1 MTQVL
6 VRHRAAWPLAALLI
20 SAAMLATAHAFERFA
35 DLAPCALCLRQ
46 REVYWGAIV
55 LSVCAVAA
63 ARWRPAPASAAT
75 RAFEAL
81 LGIAFLTGAVLAF
94 YHVGVEHKWW
104 LGPRECA
111 AGPVNL
117 DAFDP
122 AALGGAM
129 TVVRCDVVAWSFL
142 GLSMA
147 AWNVVVSLMLAGLSF
162 ALALRGDTGA
172 PVMEPRDA

>member
-6 VRHRAAWPLAALLI
+6 VRHRAIWPIAALLI

-35 DLAPCALCLRQ
+35 DMAPCALCLRQ

-63 ARWRPAPASAAT
+63 ARGWPTPTAM

-94 YHVGVEHKWW
+94 YHVGVEYKWW
-104 LGPRECA
+104 PGPRECA

-122 AALGGAM
+122 TALGGAM

-147 AWNVVVSLMLAGLSF
+147 GWNVVISVMLACLSF
-162 ALALRGDTGA
+162 ALALREDTGA
-172 PVMEPRDA
+172 PVMEARDA

>member
-1 MTQVL
+1 MTQAL
-6 VRHRAAWPLAALLI
+6 VRHRAIWPIAALLI
-20 SAAMLATAHAFERFA
+20 SAAMLAAAHAFERFA

-46 REVYWGAIV
+46 REVYWGAII
-55 LSVCAVAA
+55 LAACAVAA
-63 ARWRPAPASAAT
+63 ARWRPAPTAT

-122 AALGGAM
+122 TALGGAM

-147 AWNVVVSLMLAGLSF
+147 GWNVVISTILAGLSF
-162 ALALRGDTGA
+162 TLALRGDTGA
-172 PVMEPRDA
+172 TLMEPRDV

>member
-6 VRHRAAWPLAALLI
+6 VRHRAIWPIAALLI

-35 DLAPCALCLRQ
+35 DMAPCALCLRQ

-63 ARWRPAPASAAT
+63 ARWRPTPTAM

-94 YHVGVEHKWW
+94 YHVGVEYKWW

-122 AALGGAM
+122 TALGGAM

-147 AWNVVVSLMLAGLSF
+147 GWNVVISIALACLSF
-162 ALALRGDTGA
+162 ALALREDTGA
-172 PVMEPRDA
+172 PVMEARDA

>member
-1 MTQVL
+1 MTQAL
-6 VRHRAAWPLAALLI
+6 ARQRAIWPIAAFLI
-20 SAAMLATAHAFERFA
+20 SAAMLAAAHAFERFA

-46 REVYWGAIV
+46 REVYWGAIA
-55 LSVCAVAA
+55 LSACAIAA
-63 ARWRPAPASAAT
+63 ARWRPSPAAA

-122 AALGGAM
+122 TALGGAM

-147 AWNVVVSLMLAGLSF
+147 AWNAVVSLTLAAFSF
-162 ALALRGDTGA
+162 SLALRGDTGA
-172 PVMEPRDA
+172 ALMEPRDA

>member
-1 MTQVL
+1 MTAVFL
-6 VRHRAAWPLAALLI
+6 RHRAVWPVAALAI
-20 SAAMLATAHAFERFA
+20 SVAMLATAHGFERFA

-46 REVYWGAIV
+46 REVYWGAIA
-55 LSVCAVAA
+55 LAVAA
-63 ARWRPAPASAAT
+63 VAASRWRPAPAAT

-81 LGIAFLTGAVLAF
+81 LGVAFLTGAVLAF

-122 AALGGAM
+122 SALGGAM

-147 AWNVVVSLMLAGLSF
+147 GWNVLVSLGLAAASF
-162 ALALRGDTGA
+162 WLALREDTGA
-172 PVMEPRDA
+172 AVMETKDA